1 MLEFVM
7 GRGVM
12 YIFNKF
18 SHLTNEFDYS
28 ETIEYWKNITIE
40 MINSEKGKFI
50 TGHCAWNNERGTTT
64 ILDFTG
70 T

>member
-1 MLEFVM
+1 M

-40 MINSEKGKFI
+40 MINSEKE
-50 TGHCAWNNERGTTT
+50 N
-64 ILDFTG
+64 L
-70 T
+70 